1 MNEYS
6 NIRKLIALILDSFH
20 AYNHIKIHE
29 NDKLLHASKKK
40 TGLCSPVPHN
50 YCSCEM
56 IFLPL

>member
-40 TGLCSPVPHN
+40 PDSAAR
-50 YCSCEM
+50 
-56 IFLPL
+56 FLIIIVLVK